1 MRETAAAIRGHAA
14 EERDRLTS
22 GMANTVGELVRNVQ
36 NAHRQGISE
45 ILNNLNRGIAPT
57 ITNLFQS
64 DNRHVTMHD
73 QRQVHMH
80 DGRQVHMHD
89 DRQVH
94 MHDQTHNPSSS
105 STDINPPMA
114 IQEEE
119 VVPSKLKTSRKKA
132 PKSEAGLAQARL
144 VANLIDGVREIRDAQ
159 RAQQKVDQRLAIEDQ
174 AAQASTRTETR
185 PAAQLSLTDKRGRSS
200 SRTATRDRDE
210 TPEFPVEGTETISDI
225 SNKKAK
231 RTPQEIMR
239 KHHQQNRDHLR
250 PRKKITLPIA
260 KRKPKNSANF
270 E

>member
-1 MRETAAAIRGHAA
+1 
-14 EERDRLTS
+14 
-22 GMANTVGELVRNVQ
+22 
-36 NAHRQGISE
+36 
-45 ILNNLNRGIAPT
+45 
-57 ITNLFQS
+57 
-64 DNRHVTMHD
+64 
-73 QRQVHMH
+73 
-80 DGRQVHMHD
+80 MHD
-89 DRQVH
+89 DRQIH

-119 VVPSKLKTSRKKA
+119 VVLSKLKMSKKKA

-159 RAQQKVDQRLAIEDQ
+159 RAQQKEDQRLAIEDQ
-174 AAQASTRTETR
+174 AARASTRTETR
-185 PAAQLSLTDKRGRSS
+185 PEKSAQLSLTDKRGRSS
-200 SRTATRDRDE
+200 SRTAARDRDV
-210 TPEFPVEGTETISDI
+210 TPEFPVEGTETVSDI

-260 KRKPKNSANF
+260 KRKPKKHRQF
-270 E
+270 

>member
-64 DNRHVTMHD
+64 DNRHVSLD

-89 DRQVH
+89 DRQIH
-94 MHDQTHNPSSS
+94 THEQTHNPSSS

-119 VVPSKLKTSRKKA
+119 VVPSKLKMSRKKA
-132 PKSEAGLAQARL
+132 PTSEAGLAQARL
-144 VANLIDGVREIRDAQ
+144 VANLIDGFREVRNAH
-159 RAQQKVDQRLAIEDQ
+159 RAQQQADRRLAIEDQ
-174 AAQASTRTETR
+174 APRGRTSTCTESRRGDTSPR
-185 PAAQLSLTDKRGRSS
+185 PEKSLQLPLADKRGRSS
-200 SRTATRDRDE
+200 SRTPAQTRDG

-239 KHHQQNRDHLR
+239 KHHQHKRDHLR
-250 PRKKITLPIA
+250 PRQK
-260 KRKPKNSANF
+260 
-270 E
+270 